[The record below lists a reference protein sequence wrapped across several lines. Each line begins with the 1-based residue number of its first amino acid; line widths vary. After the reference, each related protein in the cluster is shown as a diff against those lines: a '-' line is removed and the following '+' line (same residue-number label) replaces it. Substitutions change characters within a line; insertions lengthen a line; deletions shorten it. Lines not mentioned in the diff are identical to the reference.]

1 MTPHDHAHDSGDTI
15 AYGLGLLDDPDE
27 VAAVEH
33 TLTSCDRCLSDY
45 IELGP
50 VSQQLLSAAPLME
63 FMDLDGDPD
72 ADRPSD
78 EPLAAALSRIRAD
91 QADRGDRTDR
101 GDQADRDDQADRHD
115 RVGRAGQAAPAE
127 LGAPLALDEHRA
139 RRRRPGRG
147 LIAAAALLVAIA
159 GGAGVGRLTAPT
171 ADVVA
176 QPQNDRGTSAGPTVG
191 AGTVVAQGRSG
202 AAVMTATL
210 TPADGWVRV
219 SVDTTGIEPGRLCEI
234 VVQADDGSER
244 IAGSWEVGEA
254 GAQPA
259 PAVEG
264 AAVVD
269 LTTVS
274 TVLVRDATTGEQLVA
289 ASV

>member
-33 TLTSCDRCLSDY
+33 TLTNCDRCLGDY

-50 VSQQLLSAAPLME
+50 VSQQLLAAAPLME
-63 FMDLDGDPD
+63 FMNLDGDPD

-78 EPLAAALSRIRAD
+78 QPLAAALSRIRDD
-91 QADRGDRTDR
+91 QT
-101 GDQADRDDQADRHD
+101 DRDDQAERHD
-115 RVGRAGQAAPAE
+115 RMGRVGQAAPAE

-202 AAVMTATL
+202 AAAMTATL

-234 VVQADDGSER
+234 LVQAADGSER
-244 IAGSWEVGEA
+244 VAGSWVVAEA
-254 GAQPA
+254 SSRPA
-259 PAVEG
+259 LAVEG
-264 AAVVD
+264 AAVGD
-269 LTTVS
+269 LDAVS
-274 TVLVRDATTGEQLVA
+274 AVVVRDAATGEQIVA
-289 ASV
+289 APV